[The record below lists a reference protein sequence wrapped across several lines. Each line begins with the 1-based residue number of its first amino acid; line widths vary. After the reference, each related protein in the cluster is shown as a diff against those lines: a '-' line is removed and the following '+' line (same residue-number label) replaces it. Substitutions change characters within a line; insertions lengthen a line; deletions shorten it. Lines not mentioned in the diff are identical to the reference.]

1 MCQKKV
7 NSKKKIPTVTNRGKK
22 QKILEQDKEAQC
34 CLIPNPVLTPQ
45 RCESTRLRILTN
57 SSKFRENPY
66 SVNICVCFLSLLR
79 SNGNMRNEGK
89 GVKGWLHG
97 TEGSRAARWDFPG
110 KNIRVG
116 CCFLLQRIFPTQ
128 VPNPGLPRCRQTLYR
143 LSHQGSLL
151 NTSLRS
157 QELALSWR

>member
-1 MCQKKV
+1 MKNQ
-7 NSKKKIPTVTNRGKK
+7 GKK

-57 SSKFRENPY
+57 SSKFRENTY

-97 TEGSRAARWDFPG
+97 TEGSRAARWDEETSEVW
-110 KNIRVG
+110 RY
-116 CCFLLQRIFPTQ
+116 L
-128 VPNPGLPRCRQTLYR
+128 
-143 LSHQGSLL
+143 QGSCQLTQNPLVNYIKAVLGISHLL
-151 NTSLRS
+151 PPSLVTQMLITGTFS
-157 QELALSWR
+157 KIWEGKAPET